1 MGRRFLTL
9 DVFTDMKFAG
19 NPLAVVLDG
28 EGLSDTEMQT
38 IAREFNLSETTF
50 VLRPDNP
57 EHTARVRI
65 FTPASELPFAGHP
78 TIGTAIALATEWSL
92 GPDLML
98 EENVGIV
105 PVKVTLTAGGG
116 SAVFKSPLLSAPA
129 GKAPASKFVAE
140 ALGIE
145 EDRIGLGG
153 HVPGVF
159 SAGFPVL
166 FVPVQDL
173 DVLGSAYPN
182 MAVWQSM
189 LDWCGAR
196 LAYLYTTAT
205 DGYDLR
211 TRCFAPSDG
220 VMEDPATGSAVAT
233 LPGQLL
239 AHEAYS
245 EGSRELAIGQGIE
258 MGRESRIDLG
268 FTVTSGALSE
278 VRIGGS
284 AVFVQRGELD
294 I

>member
-1 MGRRFLTL
+1 MPRRFLTL
-9 DVFTDMKFAG
+9 DVFTDTKFAG

-28 EGLSDTEMQT
+28 GGLSDVEMQT

-50 VLRPDNP
+50 VLPP
-57 EHTARVRI
+57 EDPENTARVRI

-78 TIGTAIALATEWSL
+78 TIGTAIALAVERSL
-92 GPDLML
+92 GPDLRL
-98 EENVGIV
+98 EENVGVV

-116 SAVFKSPLLSAPA
+116 GAVFKSPLLSEPA
-129 GKAPASKFVAE
+129 GKAPATERIAE
-140 ALGIE
+140 ALGIDAAE
-145 EDRIGLGG
+145 IGFDG
-153 HVPGVF
+153 HTPGIF

-166 FVPVQDL
+166 FVPVRDL
-173 DVLGSAYPN
+173 QVLGSAYPN

-189 LDWCGAR
+189 LDGCGGR
-196 LAYLYTTAT
+196 LAYLYTAGN

-211 TRCFAPSDG
+211 ARCFAPSDG

-239 AHEAYS
+239 ANEAY
-245 EGSRELAIGQGIE
+245 GDGARGLAIGQGIE

-268 FTVTSGALSE
+268 FTTTGAALSE

-284 AVFVQRGELD
+284 AVFVQRGELSD
-294 I
+294 